1 MSWLGRL
8 VRAGRQVMGAAA
20 TGGAPS
26 VASSSATQRDEK
38 KEPSAPAKAPVA
50 SVYAAA
56 LQQWST
62 AFTWLIGAMAAVA
75 AAMIAGSQLTT
86 IGRLSTDTDQG
97 RLTLAVVGIV
107 VAVGLILVAIGLLF
121 WAQTPSNTDFEQLI
135 EIARGEGPRR
145 IGERVRAQVAADT
158 SLNRNTGSLALLMA
172 ALAATREQYYPLRN
186 EQYDAALAAAGA
198 TIETDKRAHE
208 QLQDVAA
215 AKLKVVNGQLDQ
227 YLTALQRVSQLT
239 SFLRSRRR
247 YRLVSW
253 TVMFLAALS
262 TLAFVTFAWAA
273 NPPVQPDDAEAAAPQ
288 QPVAATLRLTAAG
301 RDVLADRLGASCADT
316 ATKAGIAVIALSSSD
331 SGIDVVVIPSVACPT
346 SALLTVSNAQGT
358 VAAAKPVLP
367 AG

>member
-8 VRAGRQVMGAAA
+8 VRAGRRIMGAAA
-20 TGGAPS
+20 TNGAPS
-26 VASSSATQRDEK
+26 TPLPSAEREDEK
-38 KEPSAPAKAPVA
+38 KEPPAPAKAPIT
-50 SVYAAA
+50 SVYAPA

-62 AFTWLIGAMAAVA
+62 AFTWLIGALAAVA

-86 IGRLSTDTDQG
+86 IGRLSTDTDQD

-135 EIARGEGPRR
+135 EIAQGEGLRG
-145 IGERVRAQVAADT
+145 IGARVRAQVAADT

-172 ALAATREQYYPLRN
+172 ALAATREQYYPLRQ

-198 TIETDKRAHE
+198 TTEADKRAQE
-208 QLQDVAA
+208 QLRDLAA

-253 TVMFLAALS
+253 VVMFLAALS

-273 NPPVQPDDAEAAAPQ
+273 NPPEEPADAEAAAPQ

-301 RDVLADRLGASCADT
+301 RDALSDRLGATCADT
-316 ATKAGIAVIALSSSD
+316 AAKAGIAVIALSSSD
-331 SGIDVVVIPSVACPT
+331 SGIDVVVIPSAVCPT
-346 SALLTVSNAQGT
+346 SAHVTVPSAQGAVT
-358 VAAAKPVLP
+358 AANPVLP
-367 AG
+367 AR